1 MHAEVIW
8 RVGDDEP
15 TIRMARLLPVN
26 SSQMYQRITG
36 GQPMKMMVPLK
47 ITFRNMA
54 RSRAIEDSIREK
66 AQKLDSLQSYHEL

>member
-1 MHAEVIW
+1 
-8 RVGDDEP
+8 
-15 TIRMARLLPVN
+15 
-26 SSQMYQRITG
+26 
-36 GQPMKMMVPLK
+36 MKMMVPLK